1 MFGKRG
7 TGDAPSVAPT
17 DPVAA
22 APPAARVQAATAP
35 RPTAVAPP
43 QPTARSA
50 APVSAAR
57 PAAAAPAR
65 PSAPPAPTPRAPDP
79 SENPEYRSEAYYR
92 VKSTIFNAL
101 IETIDL
107 TQLAQLD
114 PESARDEIR
123 DIVAEIISIKNVVM
137 SIAEQEALLDDICND
152 VLGYGPLEPLL
163 ARDDIAD
170 VMVNGANAVFIEVN
184 GKISKTGIRFR

>member
-1 MFGKRG
+1 MFGKRSL
-7 TGDAPSVAPT
+7 GDAPNATPAAPVAP
-17 DPVAA
+17 AA
-22 APPAARVQAATAP
+22 PAARVQAAVGAKPAPAAAP
-35 RPTAVAPP
+35 RPA
-43 QPTARSA
+43 QPA
-50 APVSAAR
+50 APR
-57 PAAAAPAR
+57 PAASAPAAPSR
-65 PSAPPAPTPRAPDP
+65 PAPQPDP
-79 SENPEYRSEAYYR
+79 SDQPEYRSEAYYR

-170 VMVNGANAVFIEVN
+170 VMVNGANSVFIEVN
-184 GKISKTGIRFR
+184 GKISKTGIRFRY